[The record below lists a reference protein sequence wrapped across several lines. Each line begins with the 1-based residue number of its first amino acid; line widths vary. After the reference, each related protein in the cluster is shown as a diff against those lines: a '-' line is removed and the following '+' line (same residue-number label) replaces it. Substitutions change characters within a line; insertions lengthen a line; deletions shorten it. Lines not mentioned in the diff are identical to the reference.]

1 MTKTRFDCCRHDF
14 HVPPM
19 SSERSTVL
27 PSCKQMWAPIPA
39 LRRSTACVNLQPS
52 VSECPP
58 GCLTAW
64 LSPCRIQ
71 CRHVLYKRRTAVC
84 CVLRDFNFISIWVE
98 LSQSDAK
105 TKAIT
110 ITKTSDYQCW
120 VMLPEH
126 CILFTKWGEYYCQW
140 HIVNIKYN
148 VHHQHKKSY
157 RIMKSDMLMH
167 S

>member
-1 MTKTRFDCCRHDF
+1 MFWLKLDLIAVAMTFTCRPCRVNAPLCFLPVRKCGRPFPHSAGQL
-14 HVPPM
+14 PA
-19 SSERSTVL
+19 STCSQV
-27 PSCKQMWAPIPA
+27 S
-39 LRRSTACVNLQPS
+39 PS
-52 VSECPP
+52 VR
-58 GCLTAW
+58 LAAW

-126 CILFTKWGEYYCQW
+126 CILFTKWSNTIVSGMKWIEY
-140 HIVNIKYN
+140 KA
-148 VHHQHKKSY
+148 HHQHKKSH
-157 RIMKSDMLMH
+157 RIMKSDMLRH